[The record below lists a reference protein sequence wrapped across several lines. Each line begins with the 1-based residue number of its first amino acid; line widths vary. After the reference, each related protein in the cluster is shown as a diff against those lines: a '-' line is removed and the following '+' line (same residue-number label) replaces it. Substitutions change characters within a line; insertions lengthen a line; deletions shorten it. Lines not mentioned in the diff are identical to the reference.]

1 MHKCDLWGST
11 SQDPTGVEIMMV
23 SKCRRRFLT
32 WQRWSALGLSPP
44 QLLLLLPFLGF
55 ATSDLWILK
64 FSRIS
69 LQHVLVST
77 FRVLQCSWQNCGPSL
92 SFCFAIYRFPS
103 KELCISTVCDSLRE
117 KPYRII
123 LHHFLSISALIQ
135 ELFQKIKQI
144 PKSLVWCSHKHL
156 VCQVQLPKS
165 YQQKH
170 FNKQS
175 ELINLSFLFLSATG
189 QLANMTK
196 NSTMHFL
203 FEVIHNILL

>member
-1 MHKCDLWGST
+1 MQIPAGLTQPPPLHEDKVSSMHKCDLWGST

-32 WQRWSALGLSPP
+32 WQRRSALGLSPP
-44 QLLLLLPFLGF
+44 QRLQLLLPFLGF

-69 LQHVLVST
+69 LLHVLVSM

-123 LHHFLSISALIQ
+123 LHHFSINQCFDPRIIS
-135 ELFQKIKQI
+135 ENKPNSQI
-144 PKSLVWCSHKHL
+144 SGMMFSQTFSL
-156 VCQVQLPKS
+156 P
-165 YQQKH
+165 
-170 FNKQS
+170 
-175 ELINLSFLFLSATG
+175 SATT
-189 QLANMTK
+189 QKL
-196 NSTMHFL
+196 STETL
-203 FEVIHNILL
+203 